1 MELDALLGLRYFKGL
16 LSVNLHLA
24 DRSFSLF
31 LVLSFPKIILDFR
44 KAIFALTMQEKNLNS
59 GRLIVLPPWG
69 EFIYIHEELFNSNVD
84 RYVAPSEYHTKLID
98 ETLYPMRHQIAFR
111 QYNSRKPHRYRL
123 LWKWL
128 SDARFPYTYKSVPY
142 AAKPQAGDGPHYIKR
157 TIDYVK

>member
-44 KAIFALTMQEKNLNS
+44 KAIFVLTMQEKNLNS

-69 EFIYIHEELFNSNVD
+69 EFIYIHEELFNSNVH

-111 QYNSRKPHRYRL
+111 QYNSRKPLQTSLEMTEWCQISLYL
-123 LWKWL
+123 
-128 SDARFPYTYKSVPY
+128 
-142 AAKPQAGDGPHYIKR
+142 
-157 TIDYVK
+157 